1 MAIFM
6 GQQLRPI
13 PAFVVFLSG
22 YWPLAVII
30 AALDWN
36 WEMMCFKA
44 PWTVGAIAASFIAA
58 CVFAALH
65 FAYYTKG
72 DRLKVISAQDR
83 SVELLNYAIPYIAGF
98 TGLDTG
104 NLGHI
109 IAMIVVLWVVFYVTY
124 KTHTV
129 VINPFLL
136 SLGYRLYDLD
146 FEWNDGKT
154 GKVLAVSK
162 FELTAGETVR
172 ARNISTSCVVVIAAI
187 SDQN

>member
-1 MAIFM
+1 M
-6 GQQLRPI
+6 GQQLRPL

-22 YWPLAVII
+22 YWPLALII

-36 WEMMCFKA
+36 WEELSFKS
-44 PWTVGAIAASFIAA
+44 PWTVGAVVIAFVGSCIFS
-58 CVFAALH
+58 ALH
-65 FAYYTKG
+65 FTHYTKG
-72 DRLKVISAQDR
+72 DRLKVVGVQDR

-104 NLGHI
+104 SLGDI
-109 IAMIVVLWVVFYVTY
+109 LAMIVLLWVVFYVTY

-146 FEWNDGKT
+146 FEWVDGKP
-154 GKVLAVSK
+154 GKALAVSK
-162 FELTAGETVR
+162 LELTPGSTVR

-187 SDQN
+187 SDPN